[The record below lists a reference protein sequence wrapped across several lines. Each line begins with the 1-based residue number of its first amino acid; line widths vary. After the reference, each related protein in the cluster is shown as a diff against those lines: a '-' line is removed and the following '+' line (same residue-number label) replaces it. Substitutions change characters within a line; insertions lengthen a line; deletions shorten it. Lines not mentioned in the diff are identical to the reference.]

1 MQQQGS
7 MTGGA
12 PPPAPDSQDVM
23 NQVLNQYFEE
33 GEPASLITR
42 GKVVGGFLNV
52 RYFSIKNLSLIYM
65 KNYADGLAARL

>member
-1 MQQQGS
+1 

-33 GEPASLITR
+33 GEPS
-42 GKVVGGFLNV
+42 KLNYP
-52 RYFSIKNLSLIYM
+52 RESSK
-65 KNYADGLAARL
+65 ADF